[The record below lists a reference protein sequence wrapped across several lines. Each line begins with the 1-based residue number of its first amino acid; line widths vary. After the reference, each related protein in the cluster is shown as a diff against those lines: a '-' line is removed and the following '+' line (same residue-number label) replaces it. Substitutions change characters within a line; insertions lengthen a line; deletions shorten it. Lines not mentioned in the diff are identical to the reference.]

1 MGNQGHSGE
10 GVRLIC
16 EWIWDG
22 AIGDVR
28 EVHAWTNRGFWQSS
42 AERALE
48 FAESLPNTL

>member
-28 EVHAWTNRGFWQSS
+28 EVHAWTNRPVWQSS